1 MIKRALL
8 TIAAILVAGGA
19 LMIYGTY
26 KAADD
31 FVAKNEPQL
40 RQYAQMDEAAQN
52 QYISEHADE
61 IISQASTEAKSAE
74 EKSGASFLTKIKDD
88 PAVQKATNELGR
100 AIMAAAVMHSD
111 ALAQELNA
119 ALKEKF
125 QQEKNELTNRLEKYT
140 EVLEAAEA
148 KLNANQ

>member
-19 LMIYGTY
+19 LIIYGTY

-61 IISQASTEAKSAE
+61 IISQAAAEAAPK
-74 EKSGASFLTKIKDD
+74 EKSEASFLTKIKDD
-88 PAVQKATNELGR
+88 PAVQKATADLGR
-100 AIMAAAVMHSD
+100 AIMAAAVLHSD

-119 ALKEKF
+119 SLKEKF
-125 QQEKNELTNRLEKYT
+125 RQEKNELTNRLERYT

-148 KLNANQ
+148 KLNAAQ

>member
-8 TIAAILVAGGA
+8 TIVAILVAGGA
-19 LMIYGTY
+19 LIIYGTY

-61 IISQASTEAKSAE
+61 IISQAATAADSEKKSE
-74 EKSGASFLTKIKDD
+74 ASFLTKIKDD
-88 PAVQKATNELGR
+88 PAVQKATADLGR
-100 AIMAAAVMHSD
+100 AIMAAAVLHSD

-119 ALKEKF
+119 SLKEKF
-125 QQEKNELTNRLEKYT
+125 RQEKNELTNRLERYT

-148 KLNANQ
+148 KLNAAQ